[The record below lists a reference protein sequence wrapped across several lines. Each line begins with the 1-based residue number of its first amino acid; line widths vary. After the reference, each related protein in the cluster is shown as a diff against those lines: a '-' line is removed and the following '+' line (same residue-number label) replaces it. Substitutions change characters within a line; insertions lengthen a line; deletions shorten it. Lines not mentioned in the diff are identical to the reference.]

1 MRRFSR
7 RILREKTKCQ
17 QSPIGYT
24 LIYLPEKNQGVFL
37 ATANCTLMNV
47 SKREGCFLQCVNID
61 FHLMFG

>member
-7 RILREKTKCQ
+7 RILREKRSVNSHPLATPK
-17 QSPIGYT
+17 YT
-24 LIYLPEKNQGVFL
+24 FRKKNRVFFL